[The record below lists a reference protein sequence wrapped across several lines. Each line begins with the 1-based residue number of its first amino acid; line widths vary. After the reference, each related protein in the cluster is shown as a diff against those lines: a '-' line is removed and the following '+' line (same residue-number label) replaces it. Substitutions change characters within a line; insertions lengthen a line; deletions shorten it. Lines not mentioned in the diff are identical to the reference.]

1 MVSCVGDGK
10 GRSNALC
17 LGTRDSIFE
26 TSIIRVIKAMTL
38 SGKTV
43 LITGASRGIGAAT
56 ARHFATLNANVVVT
70 ARSTDMLTDLANEI
84 GPKVKAISCDV
95 SDLKQVKDAVSVS
108 LDTFGSVD
116 ILINNAG
123 ILGPVRKLADFN
135 AQDWGEVID
144 TNVKGVYHMMAS
156 VLPSMVAQGRGIII
170 NVSSGA
176 AYGVLEGWSHYCAS
190 KAAVLQLTRSGHEE
204 YGAQGI
210 TCLGLS
216 PGTVATDMQVAIKAS
231 GINPVSRLKVTDH
244 IPASDVA
251 QALEYLCSKAGIDYA
266 GEDFHLK
273 LPESR
278 KAVGLAAR

>member
-17 LGTRDSIFE
+17 LCTRDSISK

-70 ARSTDMLTDLANEI
+70 ARSTDMLKDLANEI

-123 ILGPVRKLADFN
+123 VLGPVRKLADFN
-135 AQDWGEVID
+135 GQDWGEVID

-156 VLPSMVAQGRGIII
+156 VLPSMVAQGRGIIV

-204 YGAQGI
+204 YRAQGI

-251 QALEYLCSKAGIDYA
+251 QALEYLCGKAGIDYG